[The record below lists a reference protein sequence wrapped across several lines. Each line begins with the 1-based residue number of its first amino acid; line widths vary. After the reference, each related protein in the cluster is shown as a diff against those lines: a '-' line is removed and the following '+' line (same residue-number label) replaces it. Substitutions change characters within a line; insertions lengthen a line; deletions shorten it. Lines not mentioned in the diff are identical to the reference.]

1 MPSAEH
7 RRIDVVTARKPPERI
22 AITLRFAPRTH
33 RIIKAIAEQEG
44 QPMSQWIR
52 EALLLRVGYV
62 IGVEQG
68 RLPAQPS
75 PEELDAIR
83 AAVRE
88 ILHEWREDG

>member
-1 MPSAEH
+1 M
-7 RRIDVVTARKPPERI
+7 TARKRPERV
-22 AITLRFAPRTH
+22 AVTLRFAPRTH

-68 RLPAQPS
+68 RIPAQPT
-75 PEELDAIR
+75 PEELSAMR
-83 AAVRE
+83 EAVRDV
-88 ILHEWREDG
+88 LREWREDT

>member
-1 MPSAEH
+1 MS
-7 RRIDVVTARKPPERI
+7 ARKPPERV

-68 RLPAQPS
+68 RLPAQPT
-75 PEELDAIR
+75 PEELEAMR
-83 AAVRE
+83 EAVRE
-88 ILHEWREDG
+88 ILGEWREGA

>member
-1 MPSAEH
+1 MPS
-7 RRIDVVTARKPPERI
+7 RKRPERV

-44 QPMSQWIR
+44 QPLSQWIR

-68 RLPAQPS
+68 RLPASPS
-75 PEELDAIR
+75 PEELEAMREAIR
-83 AAVRE
+83 DV
-88 ILHEWREDG
+88 LHEWREDA